1 MFRKLAFAF
10 SVLTS
15 FAAAAQTIERSSV
28 KVGDK
33 FRYDVFDNLP
43 KDDQGNIE
51 K

>member
-1 MFRKLAFAF
+1 MFGKLAFAF

-15 FAAAAQTIERSSV
+15 FATATQTIERPSV
-28 KVGDK
+28 KVGDE

-43 KDDQGNIE
+43 KDGQGNIE